1 MSFTRRLFPSS
12 TLLVVAILG
21 GPIALPVV
29 SRAQE
34 KPECTLAD
42 CDQAKD
48 FFAKFQKAVDG
59 NRRQE
64 VVTLVRYPLRS
75 YHKGKVTVFKTKAQL
90 LAGYDTV
97 FTVGVRCAIQAAS
110 LSDVWGNRRG
120 FTIAAGAI
128 WWDRII
134 IPNSATNIETADLSN
149 YPFGVFSVN
158 HSPETDKTCSLHPD
172 VALQP

>member
-1 MSFTRRLFPSS
+1 MSSTRRLFPSS
-12 TLLVVAILG
+12 ALLVVAVLV
-21 GPIALPVV
+21 GPIRLPVV

-34 KPECTLAD
+34 KPECTVAD

-59 NRRQE
+59 NHRQE

-97 FTVGVRCAIQAAS
+97 FTVGVRCAIQSAS
-110 LSDVWGNRRG
+110 LSDVWGNWRG
-120 FTIAAGAI
+120 FTIGAGAI
-128 WWDRII
+128 WWERI
-134 IPNSATNIETADLSN
+134 IPNSATNMPTSDLSN

-172 VALQP
+172 VPLEP